1 MKINPVPII
10 AQGGSVPGQMKN
22 RLSRL
27 IIPDV
32 LNVVPAP
39 GAVLMI
45 TSIGSF
51 RPVVTG
57 SIMKYDKYGG
67 KAMVFIKDFITFIS
81 HHVYSIHFIL
91 ILVFSGFI
99 SLFFNTD
106 QAYFYGNYKDF
117 VISFFA
123 GIANIVLALI
133 LINIKIIHTKFF

>member
-1 MKINPVPII
+1 
-10 AQGGSVPGQMKN
+10 
-22 RLSRL
+22 
-27 IIPDV
+27 
-32 LNVVPAP
+32 
-39 GAVLMI
+39 
-45 TSIGSF
+45 
-51 RPVVTG
+51 
-57 SIMKYDKYGG
+57 
-67 KAMVFIKDFITFIS
+67 MVFIKDFITFIS